1 MLYRARKLCR
11 QQAATLSIHILYKD
25 ALQTIY
31 LADVDSRVTFDASRK
46 PKRRESSFA
55 TIVCWVKLAHCIYV
69 AFLLGIQERPF
80 ECMHKTTGGVRSVAR
95 GGETSRSPTACGCLG
110 SAPRDCRCVAAR
122 LYLLPAMALQE
133 TRHSDSRKKE

>member
-31 LADVDSRVTFDASRK
+31 LADLDSRVTFDASRK

-55 TIVCWVKLAHCIYV
+55 TIVCCVKLAHCIYV
-69 AFLLGIQERPF
+69 ASLFIMEHPF
-80 ECMHKTTGGVRSVAR
+80 EYMHKTTGGVRSAER
-95 GGETSRSPTACGCLG
+95 GGETSRSPMACGCLG
-110 SAPRDCRCVAAR
+110 SAPRDCRCVAAQ
-122 LYLLPAMALQE
+122 LYLLPAITLQE